1 MKLHIITSI
10 VVHVGVLAV
19 FLSIFFFTIAVS
31 VEKNII
37 SDQIEFLVNSLIG
50 NVFKGISKND
60 KIIIKNEINSKMDN
74 INFKDLDEKTKK
86 NNNKIFINNLIFIG
100 TLLAFVIV
108 LLTFLSYVD
117 KKEFSFKLVM
127 FGAILSLIFVAI
139 TETSF
144 LLLIG
149 SNYISTDPNK
159 IKEKIVDKL
168 YKNRRDFTSPP
179 GKPI

>member
-1 MKLHIITSI
+1 MKLHLITSI
-10 VVHVGVLAV
+10 VVHVGVLAI

-31 VEKNII
+31 VEKDII
-37 SDQIEFLVNSLIG
+37 SDQIEFVVNSLIG
-50 NVFKGISKND
+50 NVFTGIPKND
-60 KIIIKNEINSKMDN
+60 KIIIKNAINSKIDN

-100 TLLAFVIV
+100 TLLVFIIV
-108 LLTFLSYVD
+108 LLIFLSYVD
-117 KKEFSFKLVM
+117 KEFDFKLVM

-149 SNYISTDPNK
+149 SNYLSTDPNK

-168 YKNRRDFTSPP
+168 YENRRDFNLTP
-179 GKPI
+179 GEPI

>member
-1 MKLHIITSI
+1 M
-10 VVHVGVLAV
+10 
-19 FLSIFFFTIAVS
+19 
-31 VEKNII
+31 
-37 SDQIEFLVNSLIG
+37 IG
-50 NVFKGISKND
+50 NVFSGIPKND
-60 KIIIKNEINSKMDN
+60 KIIIKNAINSKIDN

-86 NNNKIFINNLIFIG
+86 NNNKIFNNNLIFIG

-117 KKEFSFKLVM
+117 KEFDSKLVM
-127 FGAILSLIFVAI
+127 FGAIFSLIFVAI

-149 SNYISTDPNK
+149 SNYLSTDPNK

-168 YKNRRDFTSPP
+168 YENRRDFTSPP

>member
-1 MKLHIITSI
+1 MDLHIITSI

-50 NVFKGISKND
+50 NVFSGIPKND
-60 KIIIKNEINSKMDN
+60 KIIIKNAINSKIDN

-86 NNNKIFINNLIFIG
+86 NNNKIFNNNLIFIG

-117 KKEFSFKLVM
+117 KEFDSKLVM
-127 FGAILSLIFVAI
+127 FGAIFSLIFVAI

-149 SNYISTDPNK
+149 SNYLSTDPNK

-168 YKNRRDFTSPP
+168 YENRRDFTSPP